1 MLTNFKFS
9 REVNFLF
16 LSILLFATAIGID
29 VVTFPTILSE
39 NKINPFVIGVAA
51 TFEIIGGIFASFFLS
66 RIVAKIGMMS
76 ALRISA
82 FSYAI
87 AVSLIYFYQNIFLW
101 IAFIFFMG
109 CCWFIYV
116 ISRQAW
122 FNIIL
127 KNEQRAIATGIFS
140 MAISAGIALGPVIVS
155 FSGAH
160 NYISF
165 LISAALVLL
174 SYFCISKIKN
184 SAPPKITS
192 EKIPLKTFFKN
203 NPRCFMTRFF
213 LDFQTYC
220 VLTFTVIFG
229 VRTGLSYESA
239 GLLVTSYMASGFFD
253 VWVGFV
259 LKKTS
264 PYKMINIGFL
274 GCIYIFLTITLYH
287 NSYILL
293 LILYFIFGLS
303 IACIYVSVFKI
314 ANEDYPREQLVAAN
328 STFQIIGS
336 IGSLFGSLIG
346 GLFLNLFDANG
357 FLIAMI
363 LSSVFYL
370 TFLVTYEK
378 KYSKKN

>member
-9 REVNFLF
+9 KELNLLF
-16 LSILLFATAIGID
+16 LSILLFAVAIGINI
-29 VVTFPTILSE
+29 VTFPTLLSE
-39 NKINPFVIGVAA
+39 NKISPFVIGVAS
-51 TFEIIGGIFASFFLS
+51 TFEVIGCIFASFFLS
-66 RIVAKIGMMS
+66 RIVAKIGMIA

-82 FSYAI
+82 FSYATSI
-87 AVSLIYFYQNIFLW
+87 SLLYFYQNIFLW
-101 IAFIFFMG
+101 IVFIFFMG

-127 KNEQRAIATGIFS
+127 KDEQRGVATGIFS
-140 MAISAGIALGPVIVS
+140 MTISLGLALGPVIVS

-160 NYISF
+160 NYYSF

-174 SYFCISKIKN
+174 SFFSISFLKKSSPPEITSKI
-184 SAPPKITS
+184 
-192 EKIPLKTFFKN
+192 IPLKEFFKK
-203 NPRCFMTRFF
+203 NPRCFVSRFF
-213 LDFQTYC
+213 LDFQTYSI
-220 VLTFTVIFG
+220 LTFTVIFG
-229 VRTGLSYESA
+229 TRIGLSYEAA
-239 GLLVTSYMASGFFD
+239 GLLITSYMASGFFD
-253 VWVGFV
+253 VWVGFI

-274 GCIYIFLTITLYH
+274 GCIYIFLVITLYH
-287 NSYILL
+287 QSYLLL

-314 ANEDYPREQLVAAN
+314 ANEDYPKEQLVAAN

-336 IGSLFGSLIG
+336 IGSLSGSLFG
-346 GLFLNLFDANG
+346 GLFLDIFDANG

-363 LSSVFYL
+363 LSGVFYL
-370 TFLVTYEK
+370 TFLVTYETKYAEK
-378 KYSKKN
+378 K